1 LVMRVAYR
9 MTLPDGRTLA
19 GEPDGPSIR
28 LGRDP
33 SCEIALDETDF
44 PMVSGLHARIEASD
58 GGFILLHESRSNK
71 TLLNDAVV
79 ETSHRV
85 QSGDRVKLGYTGP
98 TIELVSIEAASR
110 SPQPEV
116 HGSGQTVQA
125 DPRQL
130 ALLRGTLGTK
140 RIEIGGGGV
149 IGRDPQLQFPLDHPH
164 VSRLHASLTVRGDR
178 VVVADLRSSNGT
190 FVNGQRLA
198 KPVSIEAGDRIDIGP
213 FSLRFDGMA
222 LVSRSR
228 SNNVELSAVGLKR
241 VVQDPA
247 AGEPFTILDGI
258 SLVVR
263 PHEFVCLLGPSG
275 SGKSTLLAMLSGRSA
290 PDEGTVLIN
299 GEDLYADFEALKADI
314 AVVPQKDLLHE
325 TLAVEAALRYTAE
338 LRLPPD
344 TGRDEVESIVADI
357 LGGVGLT
364 ERRATAIRYLTGG
377 QIKRASLANELISR
391 PSLLLLDEVTSG
403 LDEQT
408 DREVMSLFREVA
420 DGGKTVVCATH
431 RLANV
436 ESTCHLV
443 VILTRGGRLAF
454 VGTPEEAKQYF
465 AISRLG
471 DLYAKLEER
480 DPQEWHARF
489 HASSQ
494 FQQYVAERIPTE
506 SPNRP
511 PPIRAMK
518 WMRSRRPSFIRQTS
532 VLIRRYV
539 SILRGDPQA
548 LIAMA
553 AQGLLIAGLLG
564 LVFGRLADVSLA
576 EQRVQRTINLQLLL
590 ATSCFWFGANAASK
604 ELVKERAIFRHEHH
618 LNLGVGAYFVSKM
631 IVLAAISVI
640 QAAVLW
646 TIVQAWCGLP
656 GSVLLQL
663 LVLALLAVSGTA
675 FGLLISALARSQEV
689 ATTLVPIVVIPQIIL
704 AGVVA
709 PLTGGARWLAQ
720 GYVTVHWAQ
729 ETLERTLPEADL
741 ALLGTS
747 NASLSLPVM
756 VVMSHAVIA
765 ALGTIVLLS
774 RAGKDAQ

>member
-1 LVMRVAYR
+1 MSW
-9 MTLPDGRTLA
+9 PDGRTLA
-19 GEPDGPSIR
+19 GESDGPSIR

-33 SCEIALDETDF
+33 SCEIALDETDH

-58 GGFILLHESRSNK
+58 GGFILVHESRSNK

-98 TIELVSIEAASR
+98 TIELVSIEVAPR
-110 SPQPEV
+110 SPQLGAN
-116 HGSGQTVQA
+116 GSGQTIQA

-140 RIEIGGGGV
+140 RIEIGSGGV

-164 VSRLHASLTVRGDR
+164 VSRLHASLTVRGDH
-178 VVVADLRSSNGT
+178 VVLADLRSSNGT
-190 FVNGQRLA
+190 FVNGQRLTT
-198 KPVSIEAGDRIDIGP
+198 PVSLEAGDRIDIGP
-213 FSLRFDGMA
+213 FSLRFDGTG

-247 AGEPFTILDGI
+247 AGAPFTILDGI

-290 PDEGTVLIN
+290 PDEGSVAIN

-314 AVVPQKDLLHE
+314 AVVPQKVLLHE

-344 TGRDEVESIVADI
+344 VRQDEVESLVADI
-357 LGGVGLT
+357 VGVVGLS
-364 ERRATAIRYLTGG
+364 ERRATAIRYLSGG

-408 DREVMSLFREVA
+408 DREVMSLFREIA

-431 RLANV
+431 SLANV

-465 AISRLG
+465 AIPRLG
-471 DLYAKLEER
+471 DVYTKLDER
-480 DPQEWHARF
+480 DPQEWQARF
-489 HASSQ
+489 RASSQ
-494 FQQYVAERIPTE
+494 FQQYVVERMRAE
-506 SPNRP
+506 SPNRT

-518 WMRSRRPSFIRQTS
+518 WMRSRRPSFIRQTA

-539 SILRGDPQA
+539 AILRGDPQA

-564 LVFGRLADVSLA
+564 LVFGKLTEVPGA
-576 EQRVQRTINLQLLL
+576 EQRVQRSVNLQLLL
-590 ATSCFWFGANAASK
+590 AVSCFWFGSNAAAK
-604 ELVKERAIFRHEHH
+604 ELVKERAIFRREQQF
-618 LNLGVGAYFVSKM
+618 NLRVGSYFASKL
-631 IVLAAISVI
+631 IVLAAISAI
-640 QAAVLW
+640 QAAMLW
-646 TIVQAWCGLP
+646 GIVQGWCQLP
-656 GSVLLQL
+656 GSAVLQFLTL
-663 LVLALLAVSGTA
+663 CVLAVSGA
-675 FGLLISALARSQEV
+675 AIGLLISALARSEEV
-689 ATTLVPIVVIPQIIL
+689 ATALVPMIVIPQIIL
-704 AGVVA
+704 AGVIA
-709 PLTGGARWLAQ
+709 PLTGVVRWLAK
-720 GYVTVHWAQ
+720 GFVTVHWAR
-729 ETLERTLPEADL
+729 EALERLLPESDL
-741 ALLGTS
+741 SLLG
-747 NASLSLPVM
+747 NAKMDWRLPFVVVLSHL
-756 VVMSHAVIA
+756 VIA
-765 ALGTIVLLS
+765 AAASVVVLARS
-774 RAGKDAQ
+774 TDQNR